1 MTGSAVRP
9 ETAGRAPGDV
19 GTVESEVELA
29 TKTSKDE
36 LQRRFTE
43 LLGANGP
50 ALGRLAAS
58 YTRSVGDRDDLFQE
72 IALAIWRALPRF
84 RGECSERTFI
94 FRIAHN
100 RAISHIAQR
109 SPISALEGELDP
121 ADPRPNPEREVS
133 RAQQEERLLQAIRR
147 LPITYRQ
154 AITLSLEG
162 MSYSEIAEILGVG
175 ESNVGVRLN
184 RARNLLREMLE
195 VGHERR

>member
-1 MTGSAVRP
+1 MLPKRKYFQIDFNSR
-9 ETAGRAPGDV
+9 
-19 GTVESEVELA
+19 
-29 TKTSKDE
+29 
-36 LQRRFTE
+36 
-43 LLGANGP
+43 GAN
-50 ALGRLAAS
+50 
-58 YTRSVGDRDDLFQE
+58 TRPFNNLQTCPIKRWDT
-72 IALAIWRALPRF
+72 
-84 RGECSERTFI
+84 RGSERTFI

-184 RARNLLREMLE
+184 RARNVLREMLE
-195 VGHERR
+195 VRHERR